1 MMVNLDVDGYTKT
14 LNHRRIIRKM
24 QKHNNLQQTTT
35 ILKPKY
41 KLSGGSIFTFS
52 LPRGGKFDPLPLVN
66 YVTGY
71 DILYLH
77 TIG

>member
-1 MMVNLDVDGYTKT
+1 
-14 LNHRRIIRKM
+14 M
-24 QKHNNLQQTTT
+24 QKNNLLKTKT

-41 KLSGGSIFTFS
+41 KLSGGSFFTFS
-52 LPRGGKFDPLPLVN
+52 LPREGKFDTLPPVS